1 MSPRPVSRPR
11 PNAGRFGQT
20 GRMTMVIWADGRL
33 VEQGQGAL
41 SAVDHG
47 VTVGDGV
54 FETCTVFDGRAF
66 ALTRHL
72 ARLERSARGLGLD
85 SPDEGTVRDGVATVL
100 DEAVRANGP
109 FDGRLRI
116 TVTAGLGPLGSG
128 RTPGTQ
134 TVVVAAQE
142 SAMAPTSRST
152 RSPWTRN
159 EHSAVAGL
167 KTTSYAENV
176 VALADAVSKGGDES
190 IFANTAGQ
198 LCEGTGSNVFVE
210 RGGEL
215 VTPPLG
221 AGCLDGITRALLLEW
236 GTEAGL
242 PVREAETDELPFAV
256 LDEVALGEAQLLL
269 TSSGRNVQPVTWL
282 DGADVTVGELSAA
295 ARELFEKLCRDRL
308 DP

>member
-1 MSPRPVSRPR
+1 M
-11 PNAGRFGQT
+11 GL
-20 GRMTMVIWADGRL
+20 VIWADGRL
-33 VEQGQGAL
+33 VQQGQAAL

-54 FETCTVFDGRAF
+54 FETCTVFEGRAF
-66 ALTRHL
+66 AMTRHL
-72 ARLERSARGLGLD
+72 QRLERSARGLGLEA
-85 SPDEGTVRDGVATVL
+85 PDEQKVRDGVDAVL
-100 DEAVRANGP
+100 AEAVRAGGP

-116 TVTAGLGPLGSG
+116 TVTAGVGPLGSG
-128 RTPGTQ
+128 RVPGAQ

-142 SAMAPTSRST
+142 SAMAPASRSA

-159 EHSAVAGL
+159 ERSAVAGL

-176 VALADAVSKGGDES
+176 VALADAVGKGADES
-190 IFANTAGQ
+190 IFANTVGD

-215 VTPPLG
+215 VTPPLES
-221 AGCLDGITRALLLEW
+221 GCLAGITRALVLEW
-236 GTEAGL
+236 GAEAGL
-242 PVREAETDELPFAV
+242 PVREAAVGELPFDV
-256 LDEVALGEAQLLL
+256 LDEVTMGDAQLVV

-282 DGADVTVGELSAA
+282 DGAEVAVGEISGA
-295 ARELFEKLCRDRL
+295 ARTLFEKLCRERL